1 MRIKQILYQKW
12 PIHNSLFRTKLI
24 FCSICMFSFKLSGR
38 QKLFLKHKYQWIREY
53 DNCSKRLDFD
63 CWILLLLVP
72 RDFFFF
78 GGGFLWISTIY
89 DLIIQREWSNII
101 NIHFWVFIGAQ
112 VNNPFSLAHMVFS
125 EMEECFVI
133 NCSPFSCC
141 KLCIYCFYFL
151 SFLDLSTFGCVR
163 LCEKHLQ
170 KVIANHR
177 WFWQS
182 FFIKKI
188 TDLIAVCLNENVTQ
202 ILLLSI

>member
-1 MRIKQILYQKW
+1 ML
-12 PIHNSLFRTKLI
+12 N
-24 FCSICMFSFKLSGR
+24 
-38 QKLFLKHKYQWIREY
+38 
-53 DNCSKRLDFD
+53 
-63 CWILLLLVP
+63 LVVTCTT
-72 RDFFFF
+72 RFFFF
-78 GGGFLWISTIY
+78 WGGGFLWISTIY

-151 SFLDLSTFGCVR
+151 AFLDLSTFGCVR

-182 FFIKKI
+182 FFIKKNNGFDCRLFERKCD
-188 TDLIAVCLNENVTQ
+188 TDPATFNLEIVYRSMRSVCTCPFSYFDWLIIKLKERKKEIFMQRHHFLRACN
-202 ILLLSI
+202 LSIS